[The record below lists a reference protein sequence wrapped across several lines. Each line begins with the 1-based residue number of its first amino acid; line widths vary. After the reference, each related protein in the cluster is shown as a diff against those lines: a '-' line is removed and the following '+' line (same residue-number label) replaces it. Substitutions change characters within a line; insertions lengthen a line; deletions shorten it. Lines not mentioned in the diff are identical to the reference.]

1 MKAIFTLVFA
11 LVLALSSYGQQQPA
25 QAKVTPITMEVV
37 LLTTNSP
44 AMKGENRQVA
54 RLYRR
59 PNARVKKALSF
70 TTARNRPQ
78 YA

>member
-1 MKAIFTLVFA
+1 MKAIFTVVFT
-11 LVLALSSYGQQQPA
+11 LVLALSSYGQQKPA
-25 QAKVTPITMEVV
+25 QVKVTPITMEVV
-37 LLTTNSP
+37 LLTTDSLV
-44 AMKGENRQVA
+44 MKGENRQVA

-59 PNARVKKALSF
+59 PNARVKMALSF